1 MKIFI
6 HTLLVSTSLLV
17 ATTGV
22 RWIFWG
28 HRSAPAKSEDV
39 VFSFHP
45 QVEKKISWSAP
56 QKEAIL
62 QKIEEAISEANV
74 SKQDEA
80 LAVNE
85 VSEPKVVPKISSELV
100 KTESL
105 SSVLQVSNPSQC
117 EYVVE
122 AGDRLDLISMKF
134 YGTHRR
140 HQDILSANPGL
151 DAKRL
156 KPGLKLVIP
165 DIRMGL
171 PVQPV
176 VFVQRSRPLTR
187 EYVVQAKDVLGSIAN
202 KELGSSRWSAK
213 ILEVNP
219 GLDPLK
225 LKPGQ
230 KINLPVLGLTQNN

>member
-1 MKIFI
+1 M
-6 HTLLVSTSLLV
+6 SASLLA

-22 RWIFWG
+22 RWFFWG

-45 QVEKKISWSAP
+45 QVEKKVSWSAP
-56 QKEAIL
+56 QKEALI
-62 QKIEEAISEANV
+62 QKIEASIGESNLLKANETMAKND
-74 SKQDEA
+74 S
-80 LAVNE
+80 NE
-85 VSEPKVVPKISSELV
+85 PSVTPKATSELV
-100 KTESL
+100 KTELL
-105 SSVLQVSNPSQC
+105 SSVLQVSNPTQC

-140 HQDILSANPGL
+140 YQDILSANPGL

-156 KPGLKLVIP
+156 KPGLKLAIP

-176 VFVQRSRPLTR
+176 VFVQRSQPLTR
-187 EYVVQAKDVLGSIAN
+187 EYIVQAKDVLGSIAH
-202 KELGSSRWSAK
+202 KELGSSRWSSK